1 VSDATKVFV
10 PPVKLRELLTL
21 ETRARTFVFWTSLAL
36 VSASVLIPR
45 LLPCV
50 DYPQHLALADIAA
63 RLRDPGA
70 PEHQTHQLS
79 YFTYNGLF
87 HVAVASMSRVMPIEL
102 AGRLIVA
109 ASLVGLGASVLALLR
124 TLGKPPSYAGLFVPV
139 IFSFSVKWG
148 FVNYALATAIAVS
161 ALVLVAR
168 AALRPRLKTALGIAM
183 MGLLCAYAHVLA
195 MLVLCAVGAA
205 LVPEL
210 VWWASKQTARTLKQ
224 RVAFVLGRTVAALGP
239 LLVGCAFC
247 VQVYRL
253 QYGWNPTMYKDPAL
267 EGTAPPL
274 AEKLELFASYTTGL
288 HDDYA
293 DQVLLWTALGVG
305 LAIMTIARSAE
316 KRPNGPVSLRLPFVV
331 GLGAYLATPV
341 VLQGTHL
348 IFQRLAQT
356 AVLGFVLLL
365 PPLAGMAATFFSRL
379 SLAIALACGLS
390 LTWHATVFAID
401 TQDASLVIDDMP
413 ERRAVAAIVYDFE
426 TRGFRA
432 STLTHLQAYYAA
444 RKHGDWS
451 YSFARYLSV
460 PVRFRRGIEPAW
472 PATGWEF
479 SPENYNPRCKYARRF
494 PLLIVK
500 APALAASEREVRV
513 GIFGQDADAVRLVS
527 HHGQFWSFDTTGLPD
542 DGTL

>member
-1 VSDATKVFV
+1 M
-10 PPVKLRELLTL
+10 
-21 ETRARTFVFWTSLAL
+21 
-36 VSASVLIPR
+36 LIPK

-50 DYPQHLALADIAA
+50 DYPQHLALADVAA
-63 RLRDPGA
+63 RLRDPNA
-70 PEHQTHQLS
+70 AEHQTHQLS

-87 HVAVASMSRVMPIEL
+87 HVAVANMSRIMPIEL

-109 ASLVGLGASVLALLR
+109 GSLIALGASVLALLR
-124 TLGKPPSYAGLFVPV
+124 TLGKPPSYAGLFVPL

-148 FVNYALATAIAVS
+148 FVNYGLATAIAAC
-161 ALVLVAR
+161 ALVLIAR
-168 AALRPRLKTALGIAM
+168 AALRPRVTTALGIAA

-195 MLVLCAVGAA
+195 MLVLCAMGAA
-205 LVPEL
+205 LAPE
-210 VWWASKQTARTLKQ
+210 VAWWASKHEGRPFRQRAIVAFG
-224 RVAFVLGRTVAALGP
+224 RVAASLSP

-247 VQVYRL
+247 IQVYRL
-253 QYGWNPTMYKDPAL
+253 QYDWNPTMYKDPAL
-267 EGTAPPL
+267 EGTAPPVS
-274 AEKLELFASYTTGL
+274 EKLELFASYATGL
-288 HDDYA
+288 HDDYT
-293 DQVLLWTALGVG
+293 DQILLWGALAVG
-305 LAIMTIARSAE
+305 LAIITLALIR
-316 KRPNGPVSLRLPFVV
+316 RPIKENAHCPLSLRLPFVV

-348 IFQRLAQT
+348 IFQRLAQ
-356 AVLGFVLLL
+356 AAMLGFVLLL
-365 PPLAGMAATFFSRL
+365 PPLLGKAEKFFGWL
-379 SLAIALACGLS
+379 SLTIALACGLS
-390 LTWHATVFAID
+390 LTWHATLFAID
-401 TQDASLVIDDMP
+401 TRDASLVIDDMP

-460 PVRFRRGIEPAW
+460 PVRFRKGVEPPW
-472 PATGWEF
+472 PKAGWEF

-500 APALAASEREVRV
+500 APAFSSGEQDVRSRIFGKDANAVRV
-513 GIFGQDADAVRLVS
+513 VS

>member
-1 VSDATKVFV
+1 MKIGA
-10 PPVKLRELLTL
+10 PPLKLRDLLTL
-21 ETRARTFVFWTSLAL
+21 ENRTRTLIFWTALAL
-36 VSASVLIPR
+36 VAASVLIPR

-50 DYPQHLALADIAA
+50 DYPQHLALADVAA
-63 RLRDPGA
+63 RLRDPSA
-70 PEHQTHQLS
+70 IEHQTHQLS

-87 HVAVASMSRVMPIEL
+87 HVAVANMSRIMPIEL
-102 AGRLIVA
+102 AGRLVVA
-109 ASLVGLGASVLALLR
+109 GSLVALGASVLALLR
-124 TLGKPPSYAGLFVPV
+124 TLGRPPSYAGLFVPV

-148 FVNYALATAIAVS
+148 FVNYGLATAIAVGT
-161 ALVLVAR
+161 LVLIAR
-168 AALRPRLKTALGIAM
+168 AALRPRVRTAVGIAA
-183 MGLLCAYAHVLA
+183 MGILCAYAHVLA
-195 MLVLCAVGAA
+195 MLVLCVMGTA
-205 LVPEL
+205 LVPE
-210 VWWASKQTARTLKQ
+210 VAWWASKHEERTLTQ
-224 RVAFVLGRTVAALGP
+224 RAIFVLGRMVASLGP

-253 QYGWNPTMYKDPAL
+253 QYDWNPTMYKDPAF
-267 EGTAPPL
+267 EGTAPPVS
-274 AEKLELFASYTTGL
+274 EKLELFGSYATGL

-293 DQVLLWTALGVG
+293 DQILLWGALGVG
-305 LAIMTIARSAE
+305 LAIIALAGARRLPS
-316 KRPNGPVSLRLPFVV
+316 KNPHGPHSLLVPFVV

-365 PPLAGMAATFFSRL
+365 PPLAGKAEKFFSRL
-379 SLAIALACGLS
+379 SLGIALACGVS
-390 LTWHATVFAID
+390 LTWHSTLFAID
-401 TQDASLVIDDMP
+401 TRDASLVIDDMP

-460 PVRFRRGIEPAW
+460 PVRFRKGVEPPW
-472 PATGWEF
+472 PKFGWEF

-500 APALAASEREVRV
+500 APAFTSSEREVRASL
-513 GIFGQDADAVRLVS
+513 FGKDADAVRVVS

>member
-1 VSDATKVFV
+1 MRIGV
-10 PPVKLRELLTL
+10 PPLRLRDLLTL
-21 ETRARTFVFWTSLAL
+21 ETRSRTVVFWTALAL
-36 VSASVLIPR
+36 VAASVLIPR

-50 DYPQHLALADIAA
+50 DYPQHLALADVAA
-63 RLRDPGA
+63 RLRDPSA
-70 PEHQTHQLS
+70 IEHQTHQLS

-87 HVAVASMSRVMPIEL
+87 HVAVANMSRIMPIEL
-102 AGRLIVA
+102 AGRLVVA
-109 ASLVGLGASVLALLR
+109 TSLVGLGASVLALLR

-148 FVNYALATAIAVS
+148 FVNYAVATAIAVS
-161 ALVLVAR
+161 TLVLIAR
-168 AALRPRLKTALGIAM
+168 ATLRPRVTTAIGIAA
-183 MGLLCAYAHVLA
+183 MGVLCAYAHVLA
-195 MLVLCAVGAA
+195 MLVLCAMAA
-205 LVPEL
+205 AIVPE
-210 VWWASKQTARTLKQ
+210 VAWWASRQEGRTTKQ
-224 RVAFVLGRTVAALGP
+224 RALFALGRMVASLGP

-253 QYGWNPTMYKDPAL
+253 QYGWNPTMYKDPSL

-274 AEKLELFASYTTGL
+274 AEKLELFGSYATGL

-293 DQVLLWTALGVG
+293 DQILLWGALVVGVAIIA
-305 LAIMTIARSAE
+305 LAVARRLPS
-316 KRPNGPVSLRLPFVV
+316 KNPQGPHSLLLPFVM

-356 AVLGFVLLL
+356 AMLGFVLLL
-365 PPLAGMAATFFSRL
+365 PPLVGKAETFFSRL
-379 SLAIALACGLS
+379 SLGIALTCGLS
-390 LTWHATVFAID
+390 LTWHSTLFAID
-401 TQDASLVIDDMP
+401 TRDASLVIDDMP
-413 ERRAVAAIVYDFE
+413 ERRAVAAVVYDFE

-460 PVRFRRGIEPAW
+460 PVRFRKGVEPAW

-500 APALAASEREVRV
+500 APAFAPTEREVRARL
-513 GIFGQDADAVRLVS
+513 FGQDAEAVRVIS